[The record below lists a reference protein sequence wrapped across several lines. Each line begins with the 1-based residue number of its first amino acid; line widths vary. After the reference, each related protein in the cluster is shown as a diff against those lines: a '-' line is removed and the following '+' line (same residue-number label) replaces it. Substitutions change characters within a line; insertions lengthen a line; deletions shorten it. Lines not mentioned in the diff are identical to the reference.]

1 MAVTNKALLKADAKN
16 RALRSFLQGLGI
28 DVAVAVALVLLT
40 VFKDADSWGA
50 VQWTILSFT
59 LFKTVVQSCASYVM
73 RMWVDRKANVL
84 IPPDPQ
90 VEPAEPVAAADMPEV
105 HG

>member
-28 DVAVAVALVLLT
+28 DVAVALATVLVT
-40 VFKDADSWGA
+40 AFADAGNWGA
-50 VQWTILSFT
+50 VQWAILSFT
-59 LFKTVVQSCASYVM
+59 LFKTCVQSLASYVM
-73 RMWVDRKANVL
+73 RYWLDRKANVL

-90 VEPAEPVAAADMPEV
+90 AEPAEPVPAADMPEV